1 MKFLLVLILSVS
13 NLTSV
18 WACNITEA
26 ELVLRVAVL
35 QANRASLMRY
45 KEPVDFPY
53 DRDENI
59 SKRDFNRLID
69 SVKKV
74 YSPIFRKEK
83 LNLRIEQMWEDSQV
97 NAFAGARGN
106 DRYVLL
112 YGGYA
117 RHKSMTKDAFISV
130 ICHEIGHHL
139 GGFPKKTSSSW
150 SSSEGQADYFSTL
163 KCMKEVLKRDSD
175 NKEAALELDLP
186 EEVKKQCKFQ
196 FPEEND
202 YFICLRSS
210 KAAEDH
216 GKVISD
222 LVSSGENSDVSLLN
236 PSKEIRFET
245 NIKHPSPQCRV
256 DTKYQG
262 ALCNVSTREALDDL
276 DETKGA
282 CHFNNFNI
290 IGNRPACWFVH
301 KK

>member
-1 MKFLLVLILSVS
+1 MKFLLIIILAVS

-18 WACNITEA
+18 WACNISET
-26 ELVLRVAVL
+26 ELVLRMAVL
-35 QANRASLMRY
+35 QANRAALLQYQGPTLLFR
-45 KEPVDFPY
+45 EDE
-53 DRDENI
+53 ENI
-59 SKRDFNRLID
+59 SKREFGRLID

-83 LNLRIEQMWEDSQV
+83 MNLRIEQMWEDSQV

-106 DRYVLL
+106 NRYVLL

-117 RHKSMTKDAFISV
+117 RHKLMTKDAFISI

-139 GGFPKKTSSSW
+139 GGFPKKNNGSW

-163 KCMKEVLKRDSD
+163 KCMKEVLKKDSE
-175 NKEAALELDLP
+175 NKEIALELDLP
-186 EEVKKQCKFQ
+186 EEVRKQCKFQ
-196 FPEEND
+196 YPEEND

-222 LVSSGENSDVSLLN
+222 LVTSGENSDVSLIN
-236 PSKEIRFET
+236 PSREKRLET
-245 NIKHPSPQCRV
+245 NLKHPSAQCRV

-262 ALCNVSTREALDDL
+262 ALCNVSTREGLDDL
-276 DETKGA
+276 DETKGT